1 MSPHSVRPPRGST
14 ALELD
19 PLGAISARGFLVVV
33 ALVSILCAVGLTIT
47 TADQVSSWPLAVVAL
62 LALAAGYAW
71 FLRSAFRFDQGVTSD
86 RFSISFALVAVATVL
101 NSLSCLGS
109 NIVVRDDWGLLT
121 IGLVLMAAA
130 PFRTYNELRA
140 YTAVASAI
148 AGLLAVLH
156 GFASLGDG
164 IPLPV
169 TVLVAVAPALAMGLA
184 SVAYAR
190 QLLHGIYAER
200 LQQADDRDA
209 QIDELRRRFVDDDVV
224 GEIGSLRSDVV
235 PFLARVRSAG
245 RLTAEDSAR
254 AAELAHTLSAAI
266 SASRMLDSLGDHV
279 DLLVDESGLS
289 LRMHEDDRATLRTLL
304 VALQDSPHTR
314 PGSVILELLEGE
326 SDRFGSVR
334 CASDD
339 VRALRADVTPFLRMT
354 RLMFRSASEQ
364 VVGEELLVQFDIDRL
379 A

>member
-1 MSPHSVRPPRGST
+1 MSASTVRPPRGTT

-19 PLGAISARGFLVVV
+19 PLATISARGFLVVV
-33 ALVSILCAVGLTIT
+33 TVVSLTCAIGLTAT
-47 TADQVSSWPLAVVAL
+47 TVDQISSWPLAIAAL
-62 LALAAGYAW
+62 VALAAGYAW
-71 FLRSAFRFDQGVTSD
+71 FLRAAFRFDQGVTSD
-86 RFSISFALVAVATVL
+86 RYSIAFALVAVATVL

-109 NIVVRDDWGLLT
+109 NIVVRDDWGLVT
-121 IGLVLMAAA
+121 IGLVVMAAA
-130 PFRTYNELRA
+130 PFRTFAELGA
-140 YTAVASAI
+140 YTAVAGGI

-156 GFASLGDG
+156 GFVSLRDG

-169 TVLVAVAPALAMGLA
+169 TVLVAIAPSLALGLG

-190 QLLHGIYAER
+190 RLLHGIYAER

-209 QIDELRRRFVDDDVV
+209 QIDELRRAFVDDDVV
-224 GEIGSLRSDVV
+224 GGIGSLRSDIV
-235 PFLARVRSAG
+235 PFLARLRQSG
-245 RLTAEDSAR
+245 TLTPADSAR
-254 AAELAHTLSAAI
+254 AAELAHTLHAAI
-266 SASRMLDSLGDHV
+266 AASRTLDSLGDHV
-279 DLLVDESGLS
+279 DLLIDESGLS

-304 VALQDSPHTR
+304 IALQQSALTR

-354 RLMFRSASEQ
+354 RLMFRTASEQ